1 MNTGSY
7 KGVDT
12 MPKIINGIEDKI
24 YDAAYELFSKKG
36 YESVNMRM
44 VAEETGIAVGTL
56 YNYHKNKKSLY
67 ISVLE
72 NSWQETLTKLDKIM
86 DGEDESEKLKKL
98 VDVLYTEISARKGIA
113 QELIKASE
121 LKEIKETVINKL
133 KMELSKRIEE
143 ALDYHQNY
151 KNIDLNQDTKK
162 RLVKLIFVEVIA
174 LNDEFQKEKQKNIQF
189 IMNSVN
195 TLME

>member
-86 DGEDESEKLKKL
+86 DDEDESEKLKKL

>member
-1 MNTGSY
+1 
-7 KGVDT
+7 